1 MSTSI
6 KVDQVSMMFNMSS
19 EKVDNIKEYFIR
31 VLKHKIAVEPFWAL
45 QDVSFELKR
54 GDSLGV
60 IGLNGSG
67 KSTLLKLVSGILKP
81 TKGTVETYGSIAPLI
96 ELGAGFDPELSA
108 VENIYLN
115 GAVLGYSHA
124 YMEERVD
131 SILDF
136 AELEEFRNIAIKNF
150 SSGMTAR
157 LGFAI
162 ATMNVPDILILD
174 EILAVG
180 DYKFQEKSFARTRSL
195 IDSGATLLLVS
206 HSGEQDYQALL
217 QGAVAGQGPCEDGT
231 ARRKRSAGRTARCD
245 KGQGETY
252 GRETADCHQPILQRR
267 SGNQPAEPAQG
278 AA

>member
-108 VENIYLN
+108 VENTPIWKS
-115 GAVLGYSHA
+115 GWTAFW
-124 YMEERVD
+124 
-131 SILDF
+131 ILPSW
-136 AELEEFRNIAIKNF
+136 RN
-150 SSGMTAR
+150 S
-157 LGFAI
+157 
-162 ATMNVPDILILD
+162 ATSPSKTFL
-174 EILAVG
+174 
-180 DYKFQEKSFARTRSL
+180 
-195 IDSGATLLLVS
+195 
-206 HSGEQDYQALL
+206 
-217 QGAVAGQGPCEDGT
+217 
-231 ARRKRSAGRTARCD
+231 
-245 KGQGETY
+245 
-252 GRETADCHQPILQRR
+252 
-267 SGNQPAEPAQG
+267 PA
-278 AA
+278 

>member
-108 VENIYLN
+108 LN
-115 GAVLGYSHA
+115 FCKAFCNCQSQSASFRVTGSIPSDKSLGQFLS
-124 YMEERVD
+124 R
-131 SILDF
+131 
-136 AELEEFRNIAIKNF
+136 
-150 SSGMTAR
+150 
-157 LGFAI
+157 
-162 ATMNVPDILILD
+162 
-174 EILAVG
+174 
-180 DYKFQEKSFARTRSL
+180 
-195 IDSGATLLLVS
+195 
-206 HSGEQDYQALL
+206 
-217 QGAVAGQGPCEDGT
+217 
-231 ARRKRSAGRTARCD
+231 
-245 KGQGETY
+245 Y
-252 GRETADCHQPILQRR
+252 G
-267 SGNQPAEPAQG
+267 
-278 AA
+278 

>member
-96 ELGAGFDPELSA
+96 ELGAGFDPELRTPIWKSGWTAFWILPSWRNSA
-108 VENIYLN
+108 TSPSKTFL
-115 GAVLGYSHA
+115 
-124 YMEERVD
+124 
-131 SILDF
+131 
-136 AELEEFRNIAIKNF
+136 
-150 SSGMTAR
+150 
-157 LGFAI
+157 
-162 ATMNVPDILILD
+162 
-174 EILAVG
+174 
-180 DYKFQEKSFARTRSL
+180 
-195 IDSGATLLLVS
+195 
-206 HSGEQDYQALL
+206 
-217 QGAVAGQGPCEDGT
+217 
-231 ARRKRSAGRTARCD
+231 
-245 KGQGETY
+245 
-252 GRETADCHQPILQRR
+252 
-267 SGNQPAEPAQG
+267 PA
-278 AA
+278 

>member
-67 KSTLLKLVSGILKP
+67 KSTLLKLVSGILK
-81 TKGTVETYGSIAPLI
+81 TYGSIAPLI

-206 HSGEQDYQALL
+206 HSGEQITKLCSKALWL
-217 QGAVAGQGPCEDGT
+217 
-231 ARRKRSAGRTARCD
+231 D
-245 KGQGETY
+245 KGHVKMY
-252 GRETADCHQPILQRR
+252 G
-267 SGNQPAEPAQG
+267 PAEEVCRAYSQM
-278 AA
+278 

>member
-6 KVDQVSMMFNMSS
+6 KVDQVSVMFNMSS

-174 EILAVG
+174 EPTNFV
-180 DYKFQEKSFARTRSL
+180 DNRFEKELYA
-195 IDSGATLLLVS
+195 LLKQFNDKMAIVMVS
-206 HSGEQDYQALL
+206 HDLGTISSHVKQIVCVNRHVHRHDSNRITAEQLHNY
-217 QGAVAGQGPCEDGT
+217 
-231 ARRKRSAGRTARCD
+231 
-245 KGQGETY
+245 
-252 GRETADCHQPILQRR
+252 DCPIQVVFHGDVPHTVLEKH
-267 SGNQPAEPAQG
+267 S
-278 AA
+278 

>member
-96 ELGAGFDPELSA
+96 ELARA
-108 VENIYLN
+108 
-115 GAVLGYSHA
+115 
-124 YMEERVD
+124 
-131 SILDF
+131 SI
-136 AELEEFRNIAIKNF
+136 RNFPPWKT
-150 SSGMTAR
+150 STS
-157 LGFAI
+157 
-162 ATMNVPDILILD
+162 
-174 EILAVG
+174 
-180 DYKFQEKSFARTRSL
+180 
-195 IDSGATLLLVS
+195 
-206 HSGEQDYQALL
+206 
-217 QGAVAGQGPCEDGT
+217 
-231 ARRKRSAGRTARCD
+231 TARCWAIRTPIW
-245 KGQGETY
+245 KSGW
-252 GRETADCHQPILQRR
+252 TAFWILPSWRN
-267 SGNQPAEPAQG
+267 SATSPSKTFLPA
-278 AA
+278 

>member
-162 ATMNVPDILILD
+162 ATMRKREQLERQMLALRIARMLNAARAAAMPLALRHEQRDETAHVRRPIGIGKRKRRAEIRHAHQAHALNSARQGECATLVHKPAHSLIL
-174 EILAVG
+174 ANV
-180 DYKFQEKSFARTRSL
+180 SFRRA
-195 IDSGATLLLVS
+195 AAMLLPEAS
-206 HSGEQDYQALL
+206 
-217 QGAVAGQGPCEDGT
+217 
-231 ARRKRSAGRTARCD
+231 
-245 KGQGETY
+245 
-252 GRETADCHQPILQRR
+252 
-267 SGNQPAEPAQG
+267 
-278 AA
+278 

>member
-1 MSTSI
+1 M
-6 KVDQVSMMFNMSS
+6 
-19 EKVDNIKEYFIR
+19 
-31 VLKHKIAVEPFWAL
+31 
-45 QDVSFELKR
+45 
-54 GDSLGV
+54 
-60 IGLNGSG
+60 
-67 KSTLLKLVSGILKP
+67 KP

-206 HSGEQDYQALL
+206 HSGEQITKLCSKALWL
-217 QGAVAGQGPCEDGT
+217 
-231 ARRKRSAGRTARCD
+231 D
-245 KGQGETY
+245 KGHVKMFG
-252 GRETADCHQPILQRR
+252 
-267 SGNQPAEPAQG
+267 PAEEVCRAYSQM
-278 AA
+278 

>member
-67 KSTLLKLVSGILKP
+67 KSTLAKHFNAILLP
-81 TKGTVETYGSIAPLI
+81 TGGKTYGSIAPLI

-206 HSGEQDYQALL
+206 HSGEQIKRLCSKALWL
-217 QGAVAGQGPCEDGT
+217 
-231 ARRKRSAGRTARCD
+231 D
-245 KGQGETY
+245 KGHVKMY
-252 GRETADCHQPILQRR
+252 G
-267 SGNQPAEPAQG
+267 PAEEVCRAYSQM
-278 AA
+278 

>member
-67 KSTLLKLVSGILKP
+67 KSTLLKLVSGIL
-81 TKGTVETYGSIAPLI
+81 ETYGSIAPLI

-180 DYKFQEKSFARTRSL
+180 GYKFQEKSFARTRSL

-206 HSGEQDYQALL
+206 HSGEQITKLCSKALWL
-217 QGAVAGQGPCEDGT
+217 
-231 ARRKRSAGRTARCD
+231 D
-245 KGQGETY
+245 KGHVKMY
-252 GRETADCHQPILQRR
+252 G
-267 SGNQPAEPAQG
+267 PAEEVCRAYSQM
-278 AA
+278 

>member
-136 AELEEFRNIAIKNF
+136 AELEEFRDKNAMNLALDAAGELVYLAPTRVNLQLAQERAPDVRF
-150 SSGMTAR
+150 S
-157 LGFAI
+157 
-162 ATMNVPDILILD
+162 ATR
-174 EILAVG
+174 EA
-180 DYKFQEKSFARTRSL
+180 AHT
-195 IDSGATLLLVS
+195 VS
-206 HSGEQDYQALL
+206 
-217 QGAVAGQGPCEDGT
+217 VA
-231 ARRKRSAGRTARCD
+231 
-245 KGQGETY
+245 
-252 GRETADCHQPILQRR
+252 
-267 SGNQPAEPAQG
+267 
-278 AA
+278 